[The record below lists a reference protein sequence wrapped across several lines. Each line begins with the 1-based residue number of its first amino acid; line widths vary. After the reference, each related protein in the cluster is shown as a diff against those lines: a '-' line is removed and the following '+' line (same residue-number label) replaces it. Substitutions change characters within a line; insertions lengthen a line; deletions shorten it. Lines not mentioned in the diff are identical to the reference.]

1 MSYICLRALINPM
14 FNKFFILFLLLLT
27 ATAATFDGDDRFQ
40 QVIDAT
46 ENPVVK
52 KKLIEFSK
60 KGIERSVDTTAY
72 DKEALVAL
80 ARTYIGAPHR
90 MGGITKKGIDC
101 SGFMMVIHGE
111 FGIKLPHSAHEQARY
126 GTIVPVK
133 EELKK
138 GDMVFFYASYNS
150 ANFITHSGV
159 YLGDGTF
166 IHTSNSCGVII
177 SSMNDS
183 YWGPLYLFG
192 TRFSNQ
198 TTL

>member
-1 MSYICLRALINPM
+1 MLQ
-14 FNKFFILFLLLLT
+14 KFFILILILIT
-27 ATAATFDGDDRFQ
+27 ATAATFDESNRFQ

-46 ENPVVK
+46 DNPVVK
-52 KKLIEFSK
+52 KKLIEFEK
-60 KGIERSVDTTAY
+60 KGIERPVDTSKY
-72 DKEALVAL
+72 DKEELIAL
-80 ARTYIGAPHR
+80 ARTYVGAPHR

-111 FGIKLPHSAHEQARY
+111 FGVKLPHSAHEQARY

-133 EELKK
+133 ADLQK

-166 IHTSNSCGVII
+166 IHTSNSCGVVV

-198 TTL
+198 TAL

>member
-1 MSYICLRALINPM
+1 MLKKIFFLISFM
-14 FNKFFILFLLLLT
+14 LV
-27 ATAATFDGDDRFQ
+27 ATAATFDNDRLQ
-40 QVIDAT
+40 QVIDAI
-46 ENPVVK
+46 ENPMIK
-52 KKLIEFSK
+52 KKLIDFG
-60 KGIERSVDTTAY
+60 KGGVERPVDTSRY
-72 DKEALVAL
+72 DKEALITL
-80 ARTYIGAPHR
+80 SKTYVGSPHK

-101 SGFMMVIHGE
+101 SGFMMVIHQE

-126 GTIVPVK
+126 GTIIPVK

-150 ANFITHSGV
+150 SNFITHSGV

-166 IHTSNSCGVII
+166 IHTSNSCGVIV

-183 YWGPLYLFG
+183 YWKPLYLFG

-198 TTL
+198 AIQ

>member
-1 MSYICLRALINPM
+1 MLK
-14 FNKFFILFLLLLT
+14 KFFILLLFLLT
-27 ATAATFDGDDRFQ
+27 ATAATFDGGDRFQ

-46 ENPVVK
+46 DNPVVK
-52 KKLIEFSK
+52 KKLKEFGK
-60 KGIERSVDTTAY
+60 KGIERAVDTSSY
-72 DKEALVAL
+72 DIEALIAL
-80 ARTYIGAPHR
+80 AKTYVGAPHK

-111 FGIKLPHSAHEQARY
+111 FGVKLPHSAHEQARY

-133 EELKK
+133 TDLKK

-150 ANFITHSGV
+150 SNFITHSGV

-177 SSMNDS
+177 SSLSDS

>member
-1 MSYICLRALINPM
+1 MIKRI
-14 FNKFFILFLLLLT
+14 FLLAILAFT
-27 ATAATFDGDDRFQ
+27 ATAATYDEDRFQ

-46 ENPVVK
+46 ENAVVK
-52 KKLIEFSK
+52 KKLIEFRK
-60 KGIERSVDTTAY
+60 NGIERPVDTSRY
-72 DKEALVAL
+72 DKEALIAL
-80 ARTYIGAPHR
+80 SKTYIGAPHK

-111 FGIKLPHSAHEQARY
+111 FGVKLPHSAHEQARY

-133 EELKK
+133 TELRK

-166 IHTSNSCGVII
+166 IHTSNSCGVIT
-177 SSMNDS
+177 SSMDDS

-198 TTL
+198 PTQ

>member
-1 MSYICLRALINPM
+1 MIIKRL
-14 FNKFFILFLLLLT
+14 LFLVLLAMT
-27 ATAATFDGDDRFQ
+27 AMAAAYDEDRFQ

-52 KKLIEFSK
+52 KKLIDFRK
-60 KGIERSVDTTAY
+60 NGIERPVDTSKY
-72 DKEALVAL
+72 DKEALIAL
-80 ARTYIGAPHR
+80 SKTYVGAPHK

-126 GTIVPVK
+126 GTIVPLK
-133 EELKK
+133 SDLKK
-138 GDMVFFYASYNS
+138 GDMVFFYASYNTS
-150 ANFITHSGV
+150 NFITHSGV

-177 SSMNDS
+177 TSMDDA
-183 YWGPLYLFG
+183 YWKALYLFG

-198 TTL
+198 QTQ